1 MAAKNYLNEK
11 QLKAI
16 DMLMDKEHSIKAIAE
31 ELGVARS
38 TLYAWMDNELFK
50 AELDKRTQKI
60 VDQCNFE
67 FQKKAMQAMN
77 EYWKICM
84 GQAKGGDI
92 RARESALK
100 YWMERA
106 LGKVTTP
113 VQVDD
118 NRTASD
124 SESDLKEMFA
134 QAVKEKQSGKNY
146 IIPLNFRPDKQ
157 AQ

>member
-50 AELDKRTQKI
+50 AELDKRKQEIT
-60 VDQCNFE
+60 DQCREE
-67 FQKKAMQAMN
+67 FKKKLPEAMN
-77 EYWKICM
+77 KYWELCNSADNRTK
-84 GQAKGGDI
+84 
-92 RARESALK
+92 ESALR
-100 YWMERA
+100 YWIDRA

-118 NRTASD
+118 NRTAPED
-124 SESDLKEMFA
+124 EIDLKEMFA
-134 QAVKEKQSGKNY
+134 QVKKDMNGGKSTV
-146 IIPLNFRPDKQ
+146 IPLKFRPDKQ

>member
-50 AELDKRTQKI
+50 AELDKRKQKI
-60 VDQCNFE
+60 VDQCTSE
-67 FQKKAMQAMN
+67 FHKKAMQAMN
-77 EYWKICM
+77 EYWKICI
-84 GQAKGGDI
+84 GEASGGDI
-92 RARESALK
+92 RARESALR
-100 YWMERA
+100 YWLDRV

-118 NRTASD
+118 NRTAPED
-124 SESDLKEMFA
+124 EIDLKEMFA
-134 QAVKEKQSGKNY
+134 QVKKDMNSSKSTV
-146 IIPLNFRPDKQ
+146 IPLNFRPDKQ